1 MHVGCD
7 GREVGVPAL
16 AFADDI
22 ALVAPTPNALQ
33 SMLTTLEEWCMNNG
47 IAINISKTKIMHFR
61 KKRQPCSTFSFIC
74 SNSKIEYCSEY
85 KYLGLWIN
93 EYIDVSMMVDRV
105 CLATRKTL
113 GALIAKYKDMGSF
126 YYDTYSH
133 LYNTLV
139 APVMDYSS
147 CIWGFKHHK
156 CLENVQNNAIR
167 FFLWVG
173 NPHCLPCW
181 RYRMGPS

>member
-16 AFADDI
+16 AFADNI

-33 SMLTTLEEWCMNNG
+33 SMLTTLDEWC

-61 KKRQPCSTFSFIC
+61 KKRQPCSTFNFMC
-74 SNSKIEYCSEY
+74 SNLKIEYCSEY

-93 EYIDVSMMVDRV
+93 DISMMVDRV

-113 GALIAKYKDMGSF
+113 GALIAKYKDMGSLH
-126 YYDTYSH
+126 YDTTLICITH
-133 LYNTLV
+133 LL
-139 APVMDYSS
+139 
-147 CIWGFKHHK
+147 
-156 CLENVQNNAIR
+156 L
-167 FFLWVG
+167 L
-173 NPHCLPCW
+173 
-181 RYRMGPS
+181 

>member
-1 MHVGCD
+1 
-7 GREVGVPAL
+7 
-16 AFADDI
+16 
-22 ALVAPTPNALQ
+22 
-33 SMLTTLEEWCMNNG
+33 MNNG

-61 KKRQPCSTFSFIC
+61 KKRQPCSTFNFIC

-105 CLATRKTL
+105 FLATRKTV

-167 FFLWVG
+167 FFPMGWETFS
-173 NPHCLPCW
+173 HCLPCW